1 MIESQS
7 QWIDCPVC
15 GCCDT
20 RKETDRDGNSLIHC
34 VNHACYSNGGNNM
47 ERLIKIMNTVKHTD
61 FTLSQ
66 LKDEN
71 RRLKVDLLTIQ
82 FHCGEALKK

>member
-1 MIESQS
+1 
-7 QWIDCPVC
+7 
-15 GCCDT
+15 
-20 RKETDRDGNSLIHC
+20 
-34 VNHACYSNGGNNM
+34 M